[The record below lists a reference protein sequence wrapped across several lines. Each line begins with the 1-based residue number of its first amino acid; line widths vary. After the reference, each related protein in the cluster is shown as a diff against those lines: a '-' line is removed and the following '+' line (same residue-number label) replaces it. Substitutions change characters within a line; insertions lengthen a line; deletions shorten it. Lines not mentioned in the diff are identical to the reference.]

1 MILKM
6 ELPGESY
13 DIVIEKGCLSGAG
26 EYLNLKRRVLVVTD
40 TGVPAEYAQ
49 RVCDMA
55 DEGYICRVEQGEQ
68 NKNLD
73 TWQSILA
80 ALSQNG
86 FTRSDCVVAVGG
98 GVIGDMAGFAAA
110 CYMRGIDFYNIPTT
124 LLSQIDSSIGG
135 KTAVDFMGYKN
146 IVGAFYQPK
155 CVLIDTTLTRT
166 LSRRQRVNGIVEAV
180 KMAATSSEQLFKIFE
195 TQNFDDCL
203 DEIIVKSLEIK
214 RDVVINDVR
223 EGGLRRILNFGH
235 TIGHAIESMEG
246 LSGLLHG
253 ECVALGM
260 LKMAKG
266 EAKERIYRVLSA
278 LGLPLDKSFDK
289 EQIMKAIAH
298 DKKAAG
304 NDINLVFVDSIGSY
318 RMEKMSLDAFGA
330 EMED

>member
-13 DIVIEKGCLSGAG
+13 DIVIEKGCLLGAG

-40 TGVPAEYAQ
+40 TGVPEEYAQ

-235 TIGHAIESMEG
+235 TIGHAVESMEG

>member
-13 DIVIEKGCLSGAG
+13 DIVIEKGCLLRAG

-260 LKMAKG
+260 LKMARG

-304 NDINLVFVDSIGSY
+304 SDINLVFVDSIGSY